1 MSGPERQTTRPFPEY
16 ATRWV
21 SFAGLDEI
29 DEWSVKI
36 YTIDAHGSVRPEQV
50 LARAREGIPA
60 MLPDAVPGGRAS
72 SAAVTEGLEGAS
84 GAHLHGEAFAI
95 VHAGEDAV
103 WLLVFWWTD
112 RCLLH
117 RRMAGAPLERP
128 HDFTLPVPETLVA
141 CSWELAVVRH
151 ERDAWVR
158 NVQGRGAHAD
168 LTGYRSDVLDEQA
181 V

>member
-1 MSGPERQTTRPFPEY
+1 MSGPEPLTERPFPEY
-16 ATRWV
+16 ATRRA

-29 DEWSVKI
+29 DDWSVKI
-36 YTIDAHGSVRPEQV
+36 YTIDAHRSVRPEEV
-50 LARAREGIPA
+50 LARARERIPA
-60 MLPDAVPGGRAS
+60 KLPDAVPGGRAS
-72 SAAVTEGLEGAS
+72 SPGVTDGLEGAS
-84 GAHLHGEAFAI
+84 GAYVHSEAFAI

-141 CSWELAVVRH
+141 CSWELAVVHH

-158 NVQGRGAHAD
+158 NVQGRGADAD
-168 LTGYRSDVLDEQA
+168 LAGYRSDVMDEQD